1 MQPPDNPPPGGSPPP
16 GFLAESRADPFP
28 REEFTVLLRRLP
40 NYGRLALA
48 LARHPRLS
56 RVRRAA
62 VIAAAAYVLSP
73 IDLVPG
79 FIPVAG
85 QLDDLLVAIAAI
97 RFALEGL
104 RPEFR
109 AEVMANAGL
118 TKEDLDADF
127 HTTTGIGRW
136 IGRTGIRATE
146 AAGRVAVEV
155 GREAFEVGRGV
166 VGSGIGRLRRR

>member
-1 MQPPDNPPPGGSPPP
+1 MTVQADVS
-16 GFLAESRADPFP
+16 GFEPFP
-28 REEFTVLLRRLP
+28 REEFATLIRRLP
-40 NYGRLALA
+40 NYGKLAYA

-62 VIAAAAYVLSP
+62 VVAAAAYVFSP

-79 FIPVAG
+79 IIPVVG

-118 TKEDLDADF
+118 TSADLDADF
-127 HTTTGIGRW
+127 KATTHTIGW
-136 IGRTGIRATE
+136 IARSGIRMGE
-146 AAGRVAVEV
+146 K
-155 GREAFEVGRGV
+155 
-166 VGSGIGRLRRR
+166 IGERIFRFMNRNVRRPPF

>member
-1 MQPPDNPPPGGSPPP
+1 VPG
-16 GFLAESRADPFP
+16 ADPFP
-28 REEFTVLLRRLP
+28 RDEFSALLRRMP
-40 NYGRLALA
+40 KYGKLALA

-62 VIAAAAYVLSP
+62 VVAAAAYVFSP

-79 FIPVAG
+79 FIPVVG

-118 TKEDLDADF
+118 TSADLDDDF
-127 HTTTGIGRW
+127 HTTTRIGMW
-136 IGRTGIRATE
+136 IGRAGIRATE
-146 AAGRVAVEV
+146 TVGKVAFEF
-155 GREAFEVGRGV
+155 GREALDVGRGALET
-166 VGSGIGRLRRR
+166 GLRRLRR

>member
-1 MQPPDNPPPGGSPPP
+1 MYTCAMQPPDHWQQPPPPVPDKT
-16 GFLAESRADPFP
+16 DPFP
-28 REEFTVLLRRLP
+28 REEFGILIRRLP

-62 VIAAAAYVLSP
+62 VIAAAAYVFSP
-73 IDLVPG
+73 IDLIPG

-118 TKEDLDADF
+118 TSDDLDADF
-127 HTTTGIGRW
+127 HTTTRIGLW

-146 AAGRVAVEV
+146 AVGKAAFEI
-155 GREAFEVGRGV
+155 GREALGTGRD
-166 VGSGIGRLRRR
+166 LL

>member
-1 MQPPDNPPPGGSPPP
+1 MTVQPDTP
-16 GFLAESRADPFP
+16 GFEPFP
-28 REEFTVLLRRLP
+28 REEFGALIRRLP
-40 NYGRLALA
+40 AYGKLAYV

-62 VIAAAAYVLSP
+62 VVAAAAYVFSP

-79 FIPVAG
+79 IIPVVG

-109 AEVMANAGL
+109 AEVMANAGM
-118 TKEDLDADF
+118 TSADLDADF
-127 HTTTGIGRW
+127 RTTTHIAGW
-136 IGRTGIRATE
+136 IARSGFRLGE
-146 AAGRVAVEV
+146 KVS
-155 GREAFEVGRGV
+155 
-166 VGSGIGRLRRR
+166 SGIVRFLNRNVRRPPS